1 MLGDEL
7 RIDTPE
13 QVALELPIA
22 GVGSRFLAIVVDTLL
37 QGVLYLLVI
46 LLFGAF
52 GPAMIAGASRFWAN
66 MLFAIAVLGLFCIY
80 WGYFALFEIVWSGQT
95 PGKRVAKIRVIRESG
110 RPIDVTAA
118 ILRNLLR
125 AVDFLPAL
133 YGVGVATMVLNRHS
147 RRLGDLLAGTVVVHE
162 REVESLEPSWTSSPR
177 ARSAAPSAA
186 TAITDNELVLIETY
200 LERRW
205 NFSESVR
212 QRAALQ
218 IADRITERTGLRPQ
232 PGHTIDDFLEAV
244 ARQARD
250 AGRLRPRSATPPEAR

>member
-1 MLGDEL
+1 MILGDEL

-66 MLFAIAVLGLFCIY
+66 VLFAMAVLGLFCIY

-147 RRLGDLLAGTVVVHE
+147 RRLGRFARRH
-162 REVESLEPSWTSSPR
+162 RRR
-177 ARSAAPSAA
+177 ARARGGVPGA
-186 TAITDNELVLIETY
+186 ELDELTKSPH
-200 LERRW
+200 RRTVCR
-205 NFSESVR
+205 NNHR
-212 QRAALQ
+212 QRARAHRDVSRAAL
-218 IADRITERTGLRPQ
+218 E
-232 PGHTIDDFLEAV
+232 FF
-244 ARQARD
+244 
-250 AGRLRPRSATPPEAR
+250 

>member
-1 MLGDEL
+1 LGDEL

-66 MLFAIAVLGLFCIY
+66 VLIAIGVFGLFCIY
-80 WGYFALFEIVWSGQT
+80 WGYFALFEIAWSGQT

-110 RPIDVTAA
+110 RTIDVTAA

-125 AVDFLPAL
+125 AVDFLPAM
-133 YGVGVATMVLNRHS
+133 YGVGVVTMLLNRHS

-162 REVESLEPSWTSSPR
+162 REAEALEPSWTSSPR
-177 ARSAAPSAA
+177 ARSASPQAA
-186 TAITDNELVLIETY
+186 AITDDELVLIETY
-200 LERRW
+200 LERRF
-205 NFSESVR
+205 NFPDSVR

-232 PGHTIDDFLEAV
+232 PGHTVDDFLEVV

-250 AGRLRPRSATPPEAR
+250 AGRLRQRSATPPAAR

>member
-46 LLFGAF
+46 LLFGSF

-125 AVDFLPAL
+125 AVDFLPAM
-133 YGVGVATMVLNRHS
+133 YGVGVATVVLNCHS

-186 TAITDNELVLIETY
+186 TITDTELVLIETY

-232 PGHTIDDFLEAV
+232 PGHTVDDFLEAV

>member
-46 LLFGAF
+46 LLFAAF

-66 MLFAIAVLGLFCIY
+66 VLFAIAVLGLFCIY

-95 PGKRVAKIRVIRESG
+95 PGKLDA
-110 RPIDVTAA
+110 TAA

-177 ARSAAPSAA
+177 ARSAAPPAA
-186 TAITDNELVLIETY
+186 TMITDHELVLIETY

-205 NFSESVR
+205 NFSNSVR

-218 IADRITERTGLRPQ
+218 IADRITERTGLRAQ
-232 PGHTIDDFLEAV
+232 PGHTVDDFLEAV

-250 AGRLRPRSATPPEAR
+250 AGRLRPRSATPPGAR